1 MAQTSI
7 EWTDR
12 SWNPTKGCSKVSSGC
27 KNCYAMIMAHRLAA
41 MGSPGYIGTTRKS
54 AKKVVWT
61 GRINVD
67 YGALDLPNSW
77 KKPSRI
83 FVNSMSDWFHEDIG
97 LDVLSAV
104 WATMQRTPHHNYQ
117 ILTKR
122 PERMLA
128 VLSDTSVFPVMDHV
142 WLGVSVEDD
151 ETTSR
156 LDVLRNVPAKVR
168 FVSLEPLIGPTPGI
182 DLNNIDW
189 AIVGGESG
197 PKARAIEATWVDEI
211 FDSCRSNGTAFFF
224 KQWGG
229 VNKKKTG
236 RLFRGC
242 EWNEFPLSS

>member
-67 YGALDLPNSW
+67 YGALDLPISW

-83 FVNSMSDWFHEDIG
+83 FVNSMSDLFHEDIAP
-97 LDVLSAV
+97 DVLRSV
-104 WATMQRTPHHNYQ
+104 WQTMRKTPHHNYQ

-122 PERMLA
+122 PERMLD
-128 VLSDTSVFPVMDHV
+128 VLSDTSAFPVLDHV
-142 WLGVSVEDD
+142 WLGVSVEDQ

-156 LDVLRNVPAKVR
+156 LDVLRAVPAQVR

-182 DLNNIDW
+182 NLSKIDW

-197 PKARAIEATWVDEI
+197 PKARAIETTWVDEI

-224 KQWGG
+224 KQ
-229 VNKKKTG
+229 
-236 RLFRGC
+236 
-242 EWNEFPLSS
+242 